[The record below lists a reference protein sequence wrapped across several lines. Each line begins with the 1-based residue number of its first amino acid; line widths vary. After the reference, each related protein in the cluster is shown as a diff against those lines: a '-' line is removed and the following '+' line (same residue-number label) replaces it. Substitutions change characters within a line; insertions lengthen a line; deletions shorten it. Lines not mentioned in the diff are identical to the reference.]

1 MSNQKSIIGCG
12 YIPLEMQAVCL
23 KTNMNTNLGDI
34 VYKIITAPYER
45 VFVRKNLFDL
55 TPKECK
61 RMAVDVVDVYSSTT
75 STAIR
80 LHSLG
85 VKSKR
90 FLRTNTRS

>member
-45 VFVRKNLFDL
+45 VFVRKNLFD
-55 TPKECK
+55 
-61 RMAVDVVDVYSSTT
+61 
-75 STAIR
+75 
-80 LHSLG
+80 
-85 VKSKR
+85 
-90 FLRTNTRS
+90 FNT